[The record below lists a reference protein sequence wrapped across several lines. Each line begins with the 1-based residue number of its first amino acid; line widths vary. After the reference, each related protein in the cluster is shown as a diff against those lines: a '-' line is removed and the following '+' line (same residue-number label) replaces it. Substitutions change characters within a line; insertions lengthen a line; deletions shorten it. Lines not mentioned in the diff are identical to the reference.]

1 MGPSRAAE
9 SAETLG
15 TAPVGRLLWTMSL
28 QTTASVGL
36 YGVYALTN
44 AWFVAWGV
52 GETALAAV
60 NLAAPLL
67 LIIGAVSTTV
77 GVGGAS
83 LVSRA
88 LGAGRPDR
96 AAAAAGNAIALFWL
110 VAICSTVV
118 GLLALDPLLIALG
131 ATGETLGYARS
142 YGAIILAGAIFA
154 TGFSAIVRAEGRLA
168 YSMLLWIVPLVV
180 QILLDPLLIFVFH
193 LGKAGAALG
202 TVAGQAVSAALAFRF
217 FFLMRDR
224 PYRVGLPHLRLRLRT
239 VSEVVGIGA
248 PSFLAGF
255 GATLLTALINQRLAL
270 VGAVALAAFA
280 VVSRVQTFVMTPQIG
295 LTQAA
300 QPIIGFNVGR
310 SDGARVA
317 RTLRLSIGA
326 SLGYG
331 TLIAAAVFLAAGPL
345 AGAFLAPGPAH
356 AQAVAALRVVAVG
369 FVVAGI
375 APLVSGYL
383 QALGQARGSY
393 LISLGSILLVKVPLV
408 LALAGVA
415 PMGIWL
421 ALPAG
426 EVGSCLL
433 AVGLLAW
440 RRGQARSSPKP

>member
-1 MGPSRAAE
+1 MVPSRAAE
-9 SAETLG
+9 SAATLG

-88 LGAGRPDR
+88 LGAGRPDH

-110 VAICSTVV
+110 VALCSTVV

-131 ATGETLGYARS
+131 ATGETLGHARS

-193 LGKAGAALG
+193 LGTAGAALG
-202 TVAGQAVSAALAFRF
+202 TVAGQAVSAVLAFRF

-224 PYRVGLPHLRLRLRT
+224 PYRVGAAHLRLRLGT
-239 VSEVVGIGA
+239 VTEVVGIGA

-300 QPIIGFNVGR
+300 QPIIGFNAGR
-310 SDGARVA
+310 SEGGRVA

-345 AGAFLAPGPAH
+345 AGAFLAPGAAH
-356 AQAVAALRVVAVG
+356 AQAVAALRVVAPG

-393 LISLGSILLVKVPLV
+393 LISLGSILLIKVPLV

-415 PMGIWL
+415 PMGIWF

-440 RRGQARSSPKP
+440 RRRQPISSPNP